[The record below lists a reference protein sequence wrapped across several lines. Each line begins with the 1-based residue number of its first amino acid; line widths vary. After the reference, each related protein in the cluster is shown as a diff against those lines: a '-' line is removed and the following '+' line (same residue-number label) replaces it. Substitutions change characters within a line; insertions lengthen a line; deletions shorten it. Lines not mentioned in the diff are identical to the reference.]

1 MSRSEYT
8 WYSVFDVAL
17 SKLDTINAGVSQIR
31 KSLAAIIGEVKIDVW
46 PPGILAEGEEQS
58 TTQ

>member
-1 MSRSEYT
+1 MSRSENT
-8 WYSVFDVAL
+8 WYSVFDVEPSNIDAV
-17 SKLDTINAGVSQIR
+17 NAGVGQIR
-31 KSLAAIIGEVKIDVW
+31 KNLAAIIGEVEIDVW